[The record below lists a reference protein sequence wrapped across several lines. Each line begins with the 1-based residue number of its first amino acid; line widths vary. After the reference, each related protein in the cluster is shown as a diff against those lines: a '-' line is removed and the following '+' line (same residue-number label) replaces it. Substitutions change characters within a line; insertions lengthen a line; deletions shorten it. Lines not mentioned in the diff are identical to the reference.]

1 MKYME
6 KRDRCLFDYILTRL
20 SVIDIINTNEP
31 MDPVLDF
38 LQIRLYEEPPPASSS
53 LCIRRATS
61 R

>member
-31 MDPVLDF
+31 TDPVLDF
-38 LQIRLYEEPPPASSS
+38 LQIRLYEEPPPDARERKNR
-53 LCIRRATS
+53 I
-61 R
+61 